1 MKTWF
6 PPVVLSLIAG
16 IGLGAWMAGPEPE
29 PQASVPVSLDVTAP
43 VVTASVAV
51 EDASAIDRLVEE
63 LEQARTERKALAEE
77 VASLR
82 AQWVKQEAR
91 IAKAETRSDGDH
103 AGGGDRTGHGGR
115 SAQPR
120 GLDVDALVEA
130 GFPERD
136 VRGFKDRMD
145 QVELDRLYLRDIASR
160 EGWLDTPR
168 FREQN
173 EALSLD
179 YKDTREEYGEEF
191 YDWML
196 YTTGHSNR
204 IQVGDVMGGS
214 AADSIGLR
222 PGDLIVSYG
231 GEKIYMPS
239 DLRSRT
245 SEGEA
250 GVATE
255 IEVVRDGRSMR
266 LEIPRGP
273 LGIRVEGASVEP
285 DPVR

>member
-1 MKTWF
+1 MKTWI
-6 PPVVLSLIAG
+6 PLVVLSLIAG
-16 IGLGAWMAGPEPE
+16 IGLGAWMTGPEPE
-29 PQASVPVSLDVTAP
+29 PQASAPVSLDVTAP
-43 VVTASVAV
+43 VVAASVAV

-63 LEQARTERKALAEE
+63 LERARTERKVLAEE

-82 AQWVKQEAR
+82 AQWAKQEAR
-91 IAKAETRSDGDH
+91 LARATTKS
-103 AGGGDRTGHGGR
+103 AGGHGSGAADHGGR
-115 SAQPR
+115 SNRPR

-130 GFPERD
+130 GFPEGD

-214 AADSIGLR
+214 AADSIGLQ

-231 GEKIYMPS
+231 DEKIYMPS

-250 GVATE
+250 GVPTA

-266 LEIPRGP
+266 MEIPRGP

-285 DPVR
+285 EPVR